1 MQLALD
7 THEIVSV
14 YLFIYLIL
22 SNLVFYRE
30 SSNIFIIS
38 ADFLSCPLVLHARTE
53 LLGKCIYIYIYILCC
68 HLHCSILISV
78 KPTLL
83 ALFLDC
89 PLSVEQSVVGCI
101 GSYTHT

>member
-1 MQLALD
+1 MQLVLD

-14 YLFIYLIL
+14 FFIYLIL

-53 LLGKCIYIYIYILCC
+53 LLGKCIYILCC